1 MDRQRKQSGSPKMRW
16 IIRILVIV
24 IFVVALIIT
33 ANRLM
38 EWQERAQYEREL
50 EERKQELTDPQ

>member
-1 MDRQRKQSGSPKMRW
+1 MDRQRKQSGSKGMRW

-24 IFVVALIIT
+24 ILTLALILT

-38 EWQERAQYEREL
+38 EWQQREQYEREL
-50 EERKQELTDPQ
+50 QEKKEALTEQK

>member
-1 MDRQRKQSGSPKMRW
+1 MRW